1 MYVCI
6 CTPVTDSTIRDA
18 VAKGNTNW
26 KTLCKDL
33 HIAQQC
39 GKCGNCA
46 RALYQ
51 DILSKQQKPSS
62 CCQK

>member
-18 VAKGNTNW
+18 VANGSTKW

-33 HIAQQC
+33 HITQQC
-39 GKCGNCA
+39 GKCGTCA
-46 RALYQ
+46 RALYEEA
-51 DILSKQQKPSS
+51 LSKQPKPSS
-62 CCQK
+62 RS